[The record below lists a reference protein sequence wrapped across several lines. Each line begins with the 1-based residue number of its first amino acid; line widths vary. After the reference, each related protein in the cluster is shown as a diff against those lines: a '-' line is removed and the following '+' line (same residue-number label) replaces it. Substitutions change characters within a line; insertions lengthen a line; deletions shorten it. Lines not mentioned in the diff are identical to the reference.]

1 MAKKIGEILLKANL
15 ITNDQ
20 LHQALQEQKRSGER
34 LGSLLV
40 KLGFL
45 AEEEILS
52 CLSKQFG
59 VPAIDLETFQIE
71 SSVLETIPI
80 KTAKKYTV
88 IPISRVG
95 GTLTL
100 AMADP
105 SDIFAI
111 EDIKFMTN
119 YNIEPV
125 VASERAIA
133 EAIETQYSQK
143 PKKRATAVSS
153 PKQEAPKKEESSSLD
168 YKDFSFKEEDIDESG
183 IDESFDTPTV
193 DIDDFE
199 AMVQGAVDQVEVV
212 EYDDDEEENPFEA
225 EGAPVIKLVN
235 GILLNAVKRKVSD
248 IHIEPYEKAYRVRYR
263 LDGDLHQVMGLPMSL
278 KAAITS
284 RIKIM
289 SQLDIAEK
297 RLPQDGRIKMKIG
310 KRRDMDYRV
319 SILPT
324 LFGEK
329 IVMRLLDKSN
339 LQLDMTKLGFEQIS
353 LDRFRKAIQSPF
365 GMVLVTGPTGSGK
378 TTTLYSALSSLNTP
392 DINIMTAEDPVEFNL
407 MGINQ
412 VQMHDDI
419 GLNFAAALR
428 SFLRQDP
435 DVILVGEIR
444 DFETAEIGIKAALT
458 GHLVL
463 STLHTND
470 APSTVSRMI
479 NMGVEPFLVASSV
492 LMIVAQRLLRR
503 LCDCKEVKK
512 VPEEVP
518 RDVLVRAGYSEE
530 EAAQIT
536 QIWGPKGCPICGN
549 SGYKGRVALYEV
561 MEMTAGLREMI
572 LQGASTDELRKKAQD
587 EGMLTL
593 RQSGLQ
599 KARDG
604 MTSLEEVLKVT
615 LVR

>member
-15 ITNDQ
+15 INNDQ
-20 LHQALQEQKRSGER
+20 LHQALQEQKKTGER

-40 KLGFL
+40 KMEFL
-45 AEEEILS
+45 SEDEILS

-59 VPAIDLETFQIE
+59 VPAIDLKTFQIE
-71 SSVLETIPI
+71 DSVLETIPI

-119 YNIEPV
+119 FNIEPV
-125 VASERAIA
+125 VASERAIH
-133 EAIETQYSQK
+133 EAIDAQYNQR
-143 PKKRATAVSS
+143 PKKKTTIKQQQPQDATVSS
-153 PKQEAPKKEESSSLD
+153 ID
-168 YKDFSFKEEDIDESG
+168 YKDFSLQDDDFEESSIKESLDA
-183 IDESFDTPTV
+183 PTV

-199 AMVQGAVDQVEVV
+199 AMVKGAVDQVEVV
-212 EYDDDEEENPFEA
+212 EDDVEEFNPMEA
-225 EGAPVIKLVN
+225 ENAPVIKLVN

-263 LDGDLHQVMGLPMSL
+263 LDGDLQQVMGLPLSL
-278 KAAITS
+278 KGAITS
-284 RIKIM
+284 RIKII

-297 RLPQDGRIKMKIG
+297 RLPQDGRIKLKFG
-310 KRRDMDYRV
+310 KRREMDYRV
-319 SILPT
+319 SVLPT

-329 IVMRLLDKSN
+329 VVLRLLDKSN
-339 LQLDMTKLGFEQIS
+339 LQLDMTKLGFESES
-353 LDRFRKAIQSPF
+353 LERFREAIKSPF

-412 VQMHDDI
+412 VQMHDNI

-470 APSTVSRMI
+470 APSTISRMI

-492 LMIVAQRLLRR
+492 LLIVAQRLLRR
-503 LCDCKEVKK
+503 LCQCKEPKK
-512 VPEEVP
+512 VPEEIP
-518 RDVLVRAGYSEE
+518 RDVLVRAGYTPQAAEE
-530 EAAQIT
+530 IT
-536 QIWGPKGCPICGN
+536 EIYAPKGCPNC
-549 SGYKGRVALYEV
+549 SKGYKGRVALYEV
-561 MEMTAGLREMI
+561 MKMTTGIREMV
-572 LQGASTDELRKKAQD
+572 LQGAATDELRKKAEED
-587 EGMLTL
+587 GMLTL
-593 RQSGLQ
+593 RRSGLQ
-599 KARDG
+599 KVRDG

>member
-20 LHQALQEQKRSGER
+20 LHQALQEQKRTGER

-40 KLGFL
+40 KMGFL
-45 AEEEILS
+45 AEDEILS

-71 SSVLETIPI
+71 ISVLETIPI

-119 YNIEPV
+119 FNIEPV
-125 VASERAIA
+125 VASERAIV
-133 EAIETQYSQK
+133 EAIETQYSKK
-143 PKKRATAVSS
+143 PKKRAGASQK
-153 PKQEAPKKEESSSLD
+153 KQQTGPESQAMSALD
-168 YKDFSFKEEDIDESG
+168 YKDFTVREDDLEDDT
-183 IDESFDTPTV
+183 IDESFDAPTV
-193 DIDDFE
+193 DINDFE
-199 AMVQGAVDQVEVV
+199 EMVKGAVDNIEV
-212 EYDDDEEENPFEA
+212 YEEEEEDVNPLEA
-225 EGAPVIKLVN
+225 ENAPVIKLVN
-235 GILLNAVKRKVSD
+235 GILLNAVTRKVSD

-263 LDGDLHQVMGLPMSL
+263 LDGDLHQVMGLPMTL
-278 KAAITS
+278 KNAITS

-289 SQLDIAEK
+289 SKLDIAEK

-310 KRRDMDYRV
+310 KRKEMDYRV
-319 SILPT
+319 SVLPT

-329 IVMRLLDKSN
+329 IVLRLLDKSN
-339 LQLDMTKLGFEQIS
+339 LQLDMTKLGFEEIS
-353 LDRFRKAIQSPF
+353 LKRFKDAIDSPF

-378 TTTLYSALSSLNTP
+378 TTTLYSALSSLNTS
-392 DINIMTAEDPVEFNL
+392 DVNIMTAEDPVEFNL

-412 VQMHDDI
+412 VQMHDAI

-470 APSTVSRMI
+470 APSTVSRLI
-479 NMGVEPFLVASSV
+479 NMGVEPFLVSSSV
-492 LMIVAQRLLRR
+492 LLIVAQRLLRR
-503 LCDCKEVKK
+503 LCQDCKEEKK
-512 VPEEVP
+512 VPDEVP
-518 RDVLVRAGYSEE
+518 YDVLTRAGYNEQ
-530 EAAQIT
+530 EAHDMT
-536 QIWGPKGCPICGN
+536 KIWGPKGCPKCGN

-561 MEMTAGLREMI
+561 MEMTPGLREMI
-572 LQGASTDELRKKAQD
+572 LQGASTDELRQKAQN

-593 RQSGLQ
+593 RMSGLQ